1 MVHST
6 FSLLFFF
13 SERAIVS
20 QFWLFFVPAEE
31 GVDEKWGE
39 REREVS
45 RCARC
50 FSPWRLALVSFSRVR
65 IRSARVRSS
74 LVSFSL
80 QNVVRAR
87 DFPLGNRVC
96 VCVCFVFDRIK
107 GGREEREREKREK
120 TLSFFSSSFF
130 YNFFSSLFRTK
141 KLSSSSSSS
150 SSSPS
155 SPFC

>member
-1 MVHST
+1 M
-6 FSLLFFF
+6 
-13 SERAIVS
+13 RN
-20 QFWLFFVPAEE
+20 
-31 GVDEKWGE
+31 GV

-50 FSPWRLALVSFSRVR
+50 FSPWRLAIVSFSRVR

-96 VCVCFVFDRIK
+96 VCV
-107 GGREEREREKREK
+107 
-120 TLSFFSSSFF
+120 
-130 YNFFSSLFRTK
+130 FR
-141 KLSSSSSSS
+141 
-150 SSSPS
+150 
-155 SPFC
+155 FR